1 MNKKLTTRK
10 MTAYALMSA
19 AMCILGPMS
28 IQIGPIP
35 ISFTNL
41 VIYFAAYILGTKGVF
56 WSYLVYYL
64 LGAFGLPVFS
74 GFSGGLSKLVGPT
87 GGCLIG
93 FFFTA
98 VLSALV
104 IKKFPKNKLLQII
117 GIYASTFV
125 TYLLAVLWFAFVQ
138 KTSLASAFAAC
149 VMPFLLIDLAKV
161 IVSAFIAPVI
171 SQRVKVNGDFYE

>member
-1 MNKKLTTRK
+1 MNKKLTTKK

-19 AMCILGPMS
+19 LMCILGPLS

-35 ISFTNL
+35 VSFTNL

-56 WSYLVYYL
+56 WSYLVYFM
-64 LGAFGLPVFS
+64 LGTFGLPVFS

-98 VLSALV
+98 VLSG
-104 IKKFPKNKLLQII
+104 IFIQKFPKNKIIQII

-125 TYLLAVLWFAFVQ
+125 TYALAVLWFAFIQ
-138 KTSLASAFAAC
+138 KTSLWYAFSVCVLPFLIIDLVKVIISAF
-149 VMPFLLIDLAKV
+149 V
-161 IVSAFIAPVI
+161 APVI
-171 SQRVKVNGDFYE
+171 AARVRVNQP

>member
-1 MNKKLTTRK
+1 MNKKLTTKK

-19 AMCILGPMS
+19 LMCILGPMS

-41 VIYFAAYILGTKGVF
+41 VIYFAAYILGTRGVF
-56 WSYLVYYL
+56 WSYSVYFL

-74 GFSGGLSKLVGPT
+74 GFSGGLSKILGPT

-98 VLSALV
+98 VLSGMI
-104 IKKFPKNKLLQII
+104 IKKFPANKIVQII
-117 GIYASTFV
+117 GIYAATFV
-125 TYLLAVLWFAFVQ
+125 TYLLAVLWFAFSQ
-138 KTSLASAFAAC
+138 STSLWYAFSVC
-149 VMPFLLIDLAKV
+149 VLPFLIVDLSKV
-161 IVSAFIAPVI
+161 IISAFIAPVI
-171 SQRVKVNGDFYE
+171 GHRVKINID